1 MTPYVKL
8 LKKKIILKRYLNV
21 IIIFRGGGK
30 NWFKELICHR
40 QKFYMKGEEG
50 SEYMSDKIKFIFKLD
65 EDPEPIL

>member
-8 LKKKIILKRYLNV
+8 LKKKTILKRYLNV
-21 IIIFRGGGK
+21 IIIFRGGK